1 MADEAVTM
9 LPEEEK
15 NRIEPATL
23 YLVATPI
30 GNLAD
35 LSDRAKKVL
44 NGVDFIAAEDTRN
57 TRRLLAAV
65 GVSKPLVSYH
75 EHNKKERG
83 SVIADRLAAGE
94 SCALVTD
101 AGTPA
106 VSDPGEDLV
115 VLCAERGIHVTSV
128 PGCSALITALI
139 LSALPTGKFCFEGFL
154 PAERGEK
161 TARLAELATERRT
174 IVFYE
179 APHRL
184 AATLAAMCE
193 AFGTGRRVSLCR
205 ELTKR
210 NEEIDRTTFGAAI
223 EKLQTT
229 PPRGEYVLVVEG
241 FRGEIAA
248 EKSALADLLTP
259 AEHVAYHEK
268 RGLSHADALRAAAA
282 ERSLRKN
289 DLYRLLEQQKN

>member
-1 MADEAVTM
+1 MEKDVLFET
-9 LPEEEK
+9 EK

-44 NGVDFIAAEDTRN
+44 DGVDFIAAEDTRN
-57 TRRLLAAV
+57 TRRLLSAV
-65 GVSKPLVSYH
+65 GISKPLVSYH

-83 SVIADRLAAGE
+83 PVLVERLAAGE

-115 VLCAERGIHVTSV
+115 VLCAARGVRVTAV
-128 PGCSALITALI
+128 PGCSAVVTALI
-139 LSALPTGKFCFEGFL
+139 LSGLPTGKFCFEGFL

-174 IVFYE
+174 MIFYE

-184 AATLAAMCE
+184 EATLAAMAA
-193 AFGTGRRVSLCR
+193 AFGGERRASLCR

-210 NEEIDRTTFGAAI
+210 NEEIERTTLGAAL
-223 EKLQTT
+223 EKAKTV
-229 PPRGEYVLVVEG
+229 PPRGEYVLAVAG
-241 FRGEIAA
+241 FDGEA
-248 EKSALADLLTP
+248 ERQKSDLADLLTP
-259 AEHVAYHEK
+259 AEHVAYYEN
-268 RGLSHADALRAAAA
+268 RGRTRQDALRAAAA
-282 ERSLRKN
+282 DRGMSKN
-289 DLYRLLEQQKN
+289 DLYRLLEQEKKI

>member
-1 MADEAVTM
+1 MNDNV
-9 LPEEEK
+9 LYEEEK

-57 TRRLLAAV
+57 TRRLLTAI
-65 GVSKPLVSYH
+65 GLSKPLVSYH
-75 EHNKKERG
+75 EHNKRERG
-83 SVIADRLAAGE
+83 PVIADRLAAGE

-115 VLCAERGIHVTSV
+115 TLCAARGIRVTAV
-128 PGCSALITALI
+128 PGCSAVVTALI
-139 LSALPTGKFCFEGFL
+139 LSALPTGRFCFEGFL

-161 TARLAELATERRT
+161 TARLAELSTERRT
-174 IVFYE
+174 LIFYE

-184 AATLAAMCE
+184 AATLAAMAD
-193 AFGTGRRVSLCR
+193 AFGKERRVSLCR

-210 NEEIDRTTFGAAI
+210 NEEVERTTFGAAL
-223 EKLQTT
+223 EKLKTV
-229 PPRGEYVLVVEG
+229 PPRGEYVLVVAG
-241 FRGEIAA
+241 FDGEI
-248 EKSALADLLTP
+248 KTGQSGLADLLTP
-259 AEHVAYHEK
+259 AEHVAYYEK
-268 RGLSHADALRAAAA
+268 RGHAHADALRAAAA
-282 ERSLRKN
+282 DRGLTKN
-289 DLYRLLEQQKN
+289 EFYRLLQEQKQS

>member
-1 MADEAVTM
+1 MANETVTM

-44 NGVDFIAAEDTRN
+44 AEVDFIAAEDTRN
-57 TRRLLAAV
+57 TRRLLSAF
-65 GVSKPLVSYH
+65 GLSKPLVSYH
-75 EHNKKERG
+75 EHNKRERG
-83 SVIADRLAAGE
+83 PVLVDRLLAGE

-115 VLCAERGIHVTSV
+115 ALCVERGVKVTAV
-128 PGCSALITALI
+128 PGCSAVVTALI
-139 LSALPTGKFCFEGFL
+139 LSALPTGRFCFEGFL

-174 IVFYE
+174 LVFYE

-184 AATLAAMCE
+184 AATLTAMAS
-193 AFGTGRRVSLCR
+193 AFGDTRRVSLCR

-210 NEEIDRTTFGAAI
+210 NEEVERTTLGAAL
-223 EKLQTT
+223 EKLATV
-229 PPRGEYVLVVEG
+229 PPRGEYVLVVAG
-241 FRGEIAA
+241 FDGEIAA
-248 EKSALADLLTP
+248 EKSGLADLLTP

-268 RGLSHADALRAAAA
+268 RGLSHTEALRAAAA
-282 ERSLRKN
+282 ERGIGKN
-289 DLYRLLEQQKN
+289 ELYRLLQEQKN